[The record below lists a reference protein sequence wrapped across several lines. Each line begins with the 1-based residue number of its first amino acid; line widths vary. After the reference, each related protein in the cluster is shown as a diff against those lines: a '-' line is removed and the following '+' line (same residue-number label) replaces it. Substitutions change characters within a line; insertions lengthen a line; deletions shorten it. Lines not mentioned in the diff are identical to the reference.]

1 MSGNMLESS
10 LLETHFDVIPF
21 GIYVV
26 DVATLKLIFVN
37 RHFRDRLGDLSGRK
51 CYEAIYE
58 SPQPCL
64 FCKIRNLVDRDGLPN
79 GKTYIF
85 EHFNDKDDRWYQL
98 QEKSMSWPDGR
109 VVKYSIAV
117 DITELK
123 EVQNRLAE
131 AHAELALKNRDL
143 SRQNELL
150 QENVR
155 LREHVDRIARHD
167 LKTPLNALIG
177 IPPLLPDYGLNEEGV
192 KLARMMEEAGITML
206 NMINRTFDLYRLET
220 GTYVLMPT
228 EVNLAAVARK
238 AAQDASSDV
247 FFPDRPVQ
255 VVFEGRPA
263 ADGDELMIQGEEL
276 LCYSILSNL
285 VKNAVE
291 ASPQGSE
298 ITVSLGREA
307 GEAVVAVANSGEVP
321 AGIRD
326 RFFQKYVTAGKRDGT
341 GLGAYSAWL
350 AVRAHGGRATL
361 DSSQPGRTTVTVR
374 FPLSAPASVAAPGAG
389 GDPPP

>member
-26 DVATLKLIFVN
+26 DVATLNLIFVN
-37 RHFRDRLGDLSGRK
+37 RHFRDRLGDLAGRR
-51 CYEAIYE
+51 CHEAIYE

-131 AHAELALKNRDL
+131 AHAELALKNREL

-177 IPPLLPDYGLNEEGV
+177 IPPLLPDYGLNAEGV
-192 KLARMMEEAGITML
+192 KLAHMMEEAGITML

-220 GTYVLMPT
+220 GTYHLRPV
-228 EVNLAAVARK
+228 EVNLVAVARK
-238 AAQDASSDV
+238 AAQDVAADV
-247 FFPDRPVQ
+247 FFADRPVRVLFQ
-255 VVFEGRPA
+255 GRPA
-263 ADGDELMIQGEEL
+263 ADGDVLAVQGEEL
-276 LCYSILSNL
+276 LCYSMLSNL

-291 ASPQGSE
+291 ASPPGQE
-298 ITVSLGREA
+298 ITVSLDRVGD
-307 GEAVVAVANSGEVP
+307 EAVVSIHNAGEVP
-321 AGIRD
+321 EDIRG
-326 RFFQKYVTAGKRDGT
+326 RFFQKYVTSGKRDGT
-341 GLGAYSAWL
+341 GLGAYSAML
-350 AVRAHGGRATL
+350 AVTAHGGRASL
-361 DSSQPGRTTVTVR
+361 DASRPGFTTVTVC
-374 FPLSAPASVAAPGAG
+374 FPVPATAAASEG
-389 GDPPP
+389 GEPPQ

>member
-1 MSGNMLESS
+1 MSGSMLESS

-26 DVATLKLIFVN
+26 DVATLDLVFVN
-37 RHFRDRLGDLSGRK
+37 RHFRDRLGDLAGRK
-51 CYEAIYE
+51 CHEAIYE

-64 FCKIRNLVDRDGLPN
+64 FCKIRNLVGRDGLPS

-131 AHAELALKNRDL
+131 AHAELALKNREL

-177 IPPLLPDYGLNEEGV
+177 IPPLLPDYGLNEEGR

-220 GTYVLMPT
+220 GGYELAPVD
-228 EVNLAAVARK
+228 VNLAAVARK
-238 AAQDASSDV
+238 AAQDVTASV
-247 FFPDRPVQ
+247 YMANEPVRVTLSGQ
-255 VVFEGRPA
+255 GSG
-263 ADGDELMIQGEEL
+263 DGESLIIRGEEL

-291 ASPQGSE
+291 ASPPGGE
-298 ITVSLGREA
+298 VTVDLRRE
-307 GEAVVAVANSGEVP
+307 GGFAVVEVSNPGEVP
-321 AGIRD
+321 EGIRD
-326 RFFQKYVTAGKRDGT
+326 RFFQKYVTSGKRDGT
-341 GLGAYSAWL
+341 GLGAYSALL
-350 AVRAHGGRATL
+350 AIKAHGGRAML
-361 DSSQPGRTTVTVR
+361 DASQPGRTTVTIF
-374 FPLSAPASVAAPGAG
+374 FPLPETVSVES
-389 GDPPP
+389 

>member
-1 MSGNMLESS
+1 MSGSMLESS

-26 DVATLKLIFVN
+26 DVATHDLVFVN
-37 RHFRDRLGDLSGRK
+37 RHFRDRLGDLAGRK
-51 CYEAIYE
+51 CHEAIYE

-64 FCKIRNLVDRDGLPN
+64 FCKIRNLVGRDGLPS

-131 AHAELALKNRDL
+131 AHAELALKNREL

-177 IPPLLPDYGLNEEGV
+177 IPPLLPDYGLNEEGR

-220 GTYVLMPT
+220 GGYELAPVD
-228 EVNLAAVARK
+228 VNLAAVARK
-238 AAQDASSDV
+238 AAQDVTASV
-247 FFPDRPVQ
+247 YMANEPVRVTLSGQ
-255 VVFEGRPA
+255 GSG
-263 ADGDELMIQGEEL
+263 DGESLIIRGEEL

-291 ASPQGSE
+291 ASPPGGE
-298 ITVSLGREA
+298 VTVDLRRE
-307 GEAVVAVANSGEVP
+307 GGFAVVEVSNPGEVP
-321 AGIRD
+321 EGIRD
-326 RFFQKYVTAGKRDGT
+326 RFFQKYVTSGKRDGT
-341 GLGAYSAWL
+341 GLGAYSALL
-350 AVRAHGGRATL
+350 AIKAHGGRAML
-361 DSSQPGRTTVTVR
+361 DASQPGRTTVTIF
-374 FPLSAPASVAAPGAG
+374 FPLPETVSVES
-389 GDPPP
+389 

>member
-85 EHFNDKDDRWYQL
+85 EHFNDMDDRWYQL

-131 AHAELALKNRDL
+131 AHAELALKNREL

-220 GTYVLMPT
+220 GTYVLEPAD
-228 EVNLAAVARK
+228 VNLVAVARK
-238 AAQDASSDV
+238 AASDV
-247 FFPDRPVQ
+247 AADVYFADRPVR
-255 VVFEGRPA
+255 VLFEERPA
-263 ADGDELMIQGEEL
+263 SEGDCLVIRGEEL

-291 ASPQGSE
+291 ASPPGQE
-298 ITVSLGREA
+298 VTVSLGRE
-307 GEAVVAVANSGEVP
+307 GEEAVVGITNAGEVP
-321 AGIRD
+321 EEIRE
-326 RFFQKYVTAGKRDGT
+326 RFFQKYVTSGKRDGT
-341 GLGAYSAWL
+341 GLGAYSAML
-350 AVRAHGGRATL
+350 AVTAHGGRADL
-361 DSSQPGRTTVTVR
+361 DATRPGFTTVTVR
-374 FPLSAPASVAAPGAG
+374 FPLPGKTA
-389 GDPPP
+389 DSKDEPPQ

>member
-37 RHFRDRLGDLSGRK
+37 RHFRDRLGDLAGRK

-64 FCKIRNLVDRDGLPN
+64 FCKIRNLVDRDCLPN

-131 AHAELALKNRDL
+131 AHAELALKNREL

-220 GTYVLMPT
+220 GTYVLEPAD
-228 EVNLAAVARK
+228 VNLVAVARK
-238 AAQDASSDV
+238 AASDV
-247 FFPDRPVQ
+247 AADAYFADRPVR
-255 VVFEGRPA
+255 VFFEKRPA
-263 ADGDELMIQGEEL
+263 SEGDCLVIRGEEL

-291 ASPQGSE
+291 ASPPGQE
-298 ITVSLGREA
+298 VTMSLGRE
-307 GEAVVAVANSGEVP
+307 GEEAVVSITNAGEVP
-321 AGIRD
+321 EEIRE

-341 GLGAYSAWL
+341 GLGAYSAML
-350 AVRAHGGRATL
+350 AVTAHGGRADL
-361 DSSQPGRTTVTVR
+361 DATRPGFTTVTVR
-374 FPLSAPASVAAPGAG
+374 FPLPGKAAASK
-389 GDPPP
+389 DEPPQ

>member
-1 MSGNMLESS
+1 MLESS

-26 DVATLKLIFVN
+26 DVATLEVVFVN
-37 RHFRDRLGDLSGRK
+37 RHFRDRLGDLAGRK

-64 FCKIRNLVDRDGLPN
+64 FCKIRNLVGRDGLPS

-131 AHAELALKNRDL
+131 AHAELALKNREL

-155 LREHVDRIARHD
+155 LREHVDRISRHD

-177 IPPLLPDYGLNEEGV
+177 IPPLLPDYGLNAEGV
-192 KLARMMEEAGITML
+192 KLARMMEDAGITML

-220 GTYVLMPT
+220 GTYVLEPA
-228 EVNLAAVARK
+228 EVNLAAVVRK
-238 AAQDASSDV
+238 AAQDVTASTY
-247 FFPDRPVQ
+247 FPDRPVR
-255 VVFEGRPA
+255 VTLAGEA
-263 ADGDELMIQGEEL
+263 AGDGESLTILGEEL
-276 LCYSILSNL
+276 LCYSLLSNL
-285 VKNAVE
+285 LKNAVE
-291 ASPQGSE
+291 ASPPGGE
-298 ITVSLGREA
+298 VTVRLCRED
-307 GEAVVAVANSGEVP
+307 GFAVVAIGNAGEVP
-321 AGIRD
+321 EGIRD
-326 RFFQKYVTAGKRDGT
+326 RFFQKYVTSGKRDGT
-341 GLGAYSAWL
+341 GLGAYSAML
-350 AVRAHGGRATL
+350 AVKAHGGRAEL
-361 DSSQPGRTTVTVR
+361 DASRPGFTTVTVF
-374 FPLSAPASVAAPGAG
+374 FPLPEAFMERAKAKG
-389 GDPPP
+389 GESNQ

>member
-1 MSGNMLESS
+1 MTGTMLESS

-26 DVATLKLIFVN
+26 DVATLEVVFVN
-37 RHFRDRLGDLSGRK
+37 RHFRDRLGDLAGRK
-51 CYEAIYE
+51 CHEAIYD

-64 FCKIRNLVDRDGLPN
+64 FCKIRHLVGRNGLPS

-98 QEKSMSWPDGR
+98 QEKTMSWPDGR

-131 AHAELALKNRDL
+131 AHAELAIKNREL
-143 SRQNELL
+143 ARQNELL

-167 LKTPLNALIG
+167 LKTPLNALVG
-177 IPPLLPDYGLNEEGV
+177 IPPLLVTGYGLNAEGV
-192 KLARMMEEAGITML
+192 RLVRLMEEAGITML

-220 GTYVLMPT
+220 GGYSLAPVP
-228 EVNLAAVARK
+228 VNLVDVVRK
-238 AAQDASSDV
+238 AARDVTADA
-247 FFPDRPVQ
+247 FFAARPVR
-255 VVFEGRPA
+255 VLFRGRPA
-263 ADGDELMIQGEEL
+263 VEGDCLVVAGEEL
-276 LCYSILSNL
+276 LCYTMFSNL

-291 ASPQGSE
+291 ASPDGE
-298 ITVSLGREA
+298 EVTVSLAEEG
-307 GEAVVAVANSGEVP
+307 GEAVVAVANAGEVP
-321 AGIRD
+321 EGIRD
-326 RFFQKYVTAGKRDGT
+326 RFFEKYVTSGKRDGT
-341 GLGAYSAWL
+341 GLGTYSVML
-350 AVRAHGGRATL
+350 AARAHGGRAEL
-361 DSSQPGRTTVTVR
+361 DASRPGRTVVMVFLPMPEATADG
-374 FPLSAPASVAAPGAG
+374 S
-389 GDPPP
+389 

>member
-37 RHFRDRLGDLSGRK
+37 RHFRDRLGDLAGRK

-64 FCKIRNLVDRDGLPN
+64 FCKIRNLVDRDCLPN

-131 AHAELALKNRDL
+131 AHAELALKNREL

-167 LKTPLNALIG
+167 LKTPLNALVG

-220 GTYVLMPT
+220 GTYVLEPAD
-228 EVNLAAVARK
+228 VNLVAVARK
-238 AAQDASSDV
+238 AASDV
-247 FFPDRPVQ
+247 AADAYFADRPVR
-255 VVFEGRPA
+255 VLFEERPA
-263 ADGDELMIQGEEL
+263 SEGDCLVIRGEEL

-291 ASPQGSE
+291 ASPPGQE
-298 ITVSLGREA
+298 VTVSLGRE
-307 GEAVVAVANSGEVP
+307 GEEAVVGITNAGEVP
-321 AGIRD
+321 EEIRE

-341 GLGAYSAWL
+341 GLGAYSAML
-350 AVRAHGGRATL
+350 AVTAHGGRADL
-361 DSSQPGRTTVTVR
+361 DATRPGFTTVTVR
-374 FPLSAPASVAAPGAG
+374 FPLPGKTA
-389 GDPPP
+389 DSKDEPPQ

>member
-85 EHFNDKDDRWYQL
+85 EHFNDMDDRWYQL

-131 AHAELALKNRDL
+131 AHAELALKNREL

-220 GTYVLMPT
+220 GTYVLEPAD
-228 EVNLAAVARK
+228 VNLVAVARK
-238 AAQDASSDV
+238 AASDV
-247 FFPDRPVQ
+247 AADVYFADRPVR
-255 VVFEGRPA
+255 VLFEERPA
-263 ADGDELMIQGEEL
+263 SEGDCLVIRGEEL

-291 ASPQGSE
+291 ASPPGQE
-298 ITVSLGREA
+298 VTVSLGRE
-307 GEAVVAVANSGEVP
+307 GEGGGVGITNAGEVP
-321 AGIRD
+321 EEIRE
-326 RFFQKYVTAGKRDGT
+326 RFFQKYVTSGKRDGT
-341 GLGAYSAWL
+341 GLGAYSAML
-350 AVRAHGGRATL
+350 AVTAHGGRADL
-361 DSSQPGRTTVTVR
+361 DATRPGFTTVTVR
-374 FPLSAPASVAAPGAG
+374 FPLPGKTA
-389 GDPPP
+389 DSKDEPPQ